1 MVFTFVLQERKIKA
15 NRSEK
20 IMREY
25 KLEDVMPIEAI
36 KVKLWKV
43 FDTLRS
49 NGISSEDYHVLLF
62 LLSAYKD
69 GLFTTEILSE
79 SQNLK
84 ERLIH
89 KLHTSDAE
97 LADQYIAILP
107 SFEPI
112 VMRLSES
119 GTRHIISALGELNM
133 AVFTEHFPD
142 IFDAVLYRITQS
154 QGRFGGEFIQP
165 VELTRLICGLAEL
178 QPNSRVYNPF
188 AGLASFGVYLDQGQ
202 DYFGQEL
209 NQKTWALGALRLMA
223 YQRHGTSSYV
233 CHDSISHWPA
243 SSEKFD
249 LIVANPPY
257 GMRLG
262 NQCREIEPEF
272 RTVEQFLLKKGVQ
285 SLNEKGKLIVLLP
298 QGFLFRGLNEQRLR
312 EFLVNEDLIDSI
324 ISLPGGLLLNTGLPL
339 IIMVL
344 NKNKSTPG
352 KVRFVDA
359 KKFVEAKNPRGKVLN
374 DYALNSFLHG
384 NKKDADIVRLVS
396 NDEIRAINYNLSVS
410 RYFQKQIDGV
420 KLGEIIEFVRGQRV
434 NLPPTG
440 KLIRIRD
447 LKDDKVDFRLDE
459 ASIEDVELRRPDIHQ
474 ITESCL
480 LLAVRWKTLKPT
492 LFEFKGNPIYRG
504 QDIFSFK
511 VNEAIAD
518 KAFLINELHADY
530 VQEQLE
536 SFRLGVSVMPFLRSV
551 DLMEVVIKLPSLKEQ
566 RAKVQGIYELFDKI
580 KSLQAER
587 NALAHG
593 ISSKLYE
600 SVSTIKHSLGK
611 PLLNI
616 GSSLRNIEKAL
627 SRLNADW
634 EHFKLNE
641 RYDLTIKDSF
651 ESVYSNL
658 ELIHSML
665 RNNESVLDLSNYELA
680 EVDFLAFIKGYVNK
694 IKSAE
699 KANVNTTL
707 DIHPDIKIQ
716 LKNKV
721 LVQGNTELLEIA
733 LNNIVENANMHAFT
747 EDSKKYKLEFK
758 ISLYVAPRAKKLQED
773 TIGMFDTYI
782 KVEVANNGKPF
793 PENYALEKLI
803 RKNSFAGE
811 TGNTGQGGF
820 DLNEIIKYHNNGTST
835 LELINDDFTTEFVTT
850 YSFLIPFNR

>member
-1 MVFTFVLQERKIKA
+1 
-15 NRSEK
+15 
-20 IMREY
+20 MREY
-25 KLEDVMPIEAI
+25 KLEDVSPIEAI

-49 NGISSEDYHVLLF
+49 EGISSEDYHVLLF
-62 LLSAYKD
+62 LLSVYKD
-69 GLFTTEILSE
+69 GLLSVDIVNPKSHLQFTDSNNLYKKLVSSLRNSDSELANQYVPILS
-79 SQNLK
+79 
-84 ERLIH
+84 
-89 KLHTSDAE
+89 
-97 LADQYIAILP
+97 

-112 VMRLSES
+112 LMRLSES

-133 AVFTEHFPD
+133 AILNEHFPD

-165 VELTRLICGLAEL
+165 IELTRFICGLAEL

-223 YQRHGTSSYV
+223 YQRPGTSSYV
-233 CHDSISHWPA
+233 CDDSISHWPA

-262 NQCREIEPEF
+262 NQYREIEPDF
-272 RTVEQFLLKKGVQ
+272 RTIEQFLLEKGVQ
-285 SLNEKGKLIVLLP
+285 SLNERGKLIALLP
-298 QGFLFRGLNEQRLR
+298 QGFLFRGLHEQRLR

-324 ISLPGGLLLNTGLPL
+324 ISLPGGLLLNTGIPL

-344 NKNKSTPG
+344 NMNKSMPG

-359 KKFVEAKNPRGKVLN
+359 KGFVEAKNPRGKVLN

-384 NKKDADIVRLVS
+384 NKKDADIVRFVS
-396 NDEIRAINYNLSVS
+396 NDEIKAIDYNLSVP

-459 ASIEDVELRRPDIHQ
+459 TSIEDVELRRPDIHQ
-474 ITESCL
+474 ITESYL

-492 LFEFKGNPIYRG
+492 LYEFKGNPIYRG
-504 QDIFSFK
+504 QDILSFK

-536 SFRLGVSVMPFLRSV
+536 SFRLGASVMPFLRRD
-551 DLMEVVIKLPSLKEQ
+551 DLMEVVIKLPSLQEQ
-566 RAKVQGIYELFDKI
+566 RAKVQGIYELSDKI

-593 ISSKLYE
+593 KSLKQFSEFASL
-600 SVSTIKHSLGK
+600 KHTLGR
-611 PLLNI
+611 PRQNILDWSDNLL
-616 GSSLRNIEKAL
+616 
-627 SRLNADW
+627 
-634 EHFKLNE
+634 HFLNE
-641 RYDLTIKDSF
+641 KREGFDALNKAFIKFYDTDIISALKEIKRDVNFITDVLEKGENGFVLSEYEITTIPLSDINS
-651 ESVYSNL
+651 
-658 ELIHSML
+658 LI
-665 RNNESVLDLSNYELA
+665 NELSNNGFNFKIKKLTLKSEKLKDRGISVNRILFKTLLDNILTNANKYAFSKREAGNEVVVELA
-680 EVDFLAFIKGYVNK
+680 EVD
-694 IKSAE
+694 
-699 KANVNTTL
+699 
-707 DIHPDIKIQ
+707 DI
-716 LKNKV
+716 L
-721 LVQGNTELLEIA
+721 
-733 LNNIVENANMHAFT
+733 
-747 EDSKKYKLEFK
+747 S
-758 ISLYVAPRAKKLQED
+758 
-773 TIGMFDTYI
+773 
-782 KVEVANNGKPF
+782 VEVKNNGKPF
-793 PENYALEKLI
+793 PRNFDREKFITKYSTADSASGSGL
-803 RKNSFAGE
+803 
-811 TGNTGQGGF
+811 GGYDIHRIATHF
-820 DLNEIIKYHNNGTST
+820 SNPDWELSLNEDPIYPVKFKFQFRIKLMN
-835 LELINDDFTTEFVTT
+835 
-850 YSFLIPFNR
+850 